1 MTRLCPNA
9 SILLSVLA
17 LLFATTAPVSS
28 QEASAPPPP
37 AAPAD
42 VESIDAILKAVYG
55 VISGPAGQKRDWDR
69 FRSLFLPGAKL
80 IPVFKSEEGEGMGHL
95 MWSPEE
101 YVERAAS
108 RLEAE
113 GFFEV
118 EIHRVVERFGPVVHL
133 FSTYESRRKAD
144 DVKPFARGINSFQLM
159 NDGKRWWVVNIFW
172 TSERPDLPIPEN
184 YLPSEGHGAD
194 ARRRGSC
201 DRYHPAGRRRRT
213 GADHLHADSLQLQS
227 LSRR

>member
-1 MTRLCPNA
+1 MTHLRRNA
-9 SILLSVLA
+9 FVLLTVLTVLIVA
-17 LLFATTAPVSS
+17 AVPVASREAPS
-28 QEASAPPPP
+28 PPP

-42 VESIDAILKAVYG
+42 VESVDAIITAVYD

-80 IPVFKSEEGEGMGHL
+80 IPVFKTEGGEGTGHL

-108 RLEAE
+108 GLEAQ

-118 EIHRVVERFGPVVHL
+118 EIHRVVESFGPVVHL

-144 DVKPFARGINSFQLM
+144 DAKPFARGINSFQLM
-159 NDGKRWWVVNIFW
+159 NDGKRWWVVNILW
-172 TSERPDLPIPEN
+172 TAERPDLPIPEK
-184 YLPSEGHGAD
+184 YLP
-194 ARRRGSC
+194 
-201 DRYHPAGRRRRT
+201 
-213 GADHLHADSLQLQS
+213 
-227 LSRR
+227 